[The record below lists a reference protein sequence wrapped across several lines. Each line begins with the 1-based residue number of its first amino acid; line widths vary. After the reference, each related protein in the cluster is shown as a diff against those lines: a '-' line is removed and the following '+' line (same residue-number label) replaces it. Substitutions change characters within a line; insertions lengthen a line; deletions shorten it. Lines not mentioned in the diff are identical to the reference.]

1 MLSEQNRELCFALEA
16 SGGNAAFPRITL
28 LSREDADDS
37 GLKPVK
43 LEGVQVLTCL
53 AVNMTCRQGLTSIF
67 TWQNVEKIL
76 LKVQLKN
83 RIVDH

>member
-1 MLSEQNRELCFALEA
+1 MLSEQNCELCFALEA

-53 AVNMTCRQGLTSIF
+53 AVNTTRRQGLTSIF

-76 LKVQLKN
+76 LKVQLKTE
-83 RIVDH
+83 